1 MGVTIFFQLPLW
13 LLFDSY
19 HYWHVALHFCRFYF
33 VFSLN
38 SQNLVENLPSVI
50 NFFTFYSFR
59 PFFWWNYHIVFF
71 PSSAVFGIYSQ
82 HFLFG
87 LCWFLSY
94 NTILFCLLPQVVYKK
109 LKGKK
114 SELSDLHGL
123 HPSLAQGL
131 QKLLD
136 FEGNVEVSE
145 CLSDSCWKEGRE
157 GGSERVTEKGWE
169 YGRKGYR
176 EEQQGVS

>member
-1 MGVTIFFQLPLW
+1 MKLSYEYFFLMKISPPLQSSVFIPN
-13 LLFDSY
+13 LFSSDC
-19 HYWHVALHFCRFYF
+19 VD
-33 VFSLN
+33 
-38 SQNLVENLPSVI
+38 
-50 NFFTFYSFR
+50 FF
-59 PFFWWNYHIVFF
+59 I
-71 PSSAVFGIYSQ
+71 IIQ
-82 HFLFG
+82 HFFVY
-87 LCWFLSY
+87 LS
-94 NTILFCLLPQVVYKK
+94 QVVYKK

-157 GGSERVTEKGWE
+157 EGME
-169 YGRKGYR
+169 GRR
-176 EEQQGVS
+176 EEGRE